1 MKSKKDDVV
10 LFEITSRLFWLL
22 SVIILVGLLI
32 YWCVL
37 AIMKYSNEP
46 IATSVEFR
54 YGDDG
59 LGNIT
64 MPMMTFCKKSL
75 YQKSIWKNC
84 TYVDGPPFM
93 TAINCIEEH
102 GDVDKFVEAIKYEN
116 PLKGTLLKPVK

>member
-10 LFEITSRLFWLL
+10 FRITSRLFWLF
-22 SVIILVGLLI
+22 SVIILTTILI

-37 AIMKYSNEP
+37 AIIKYNDEP
-46 IATSVEFR
+46 IATSIEFR

-102 GDVDKFVEAIKYEN
+102 GDVNKFVEAIKYKN
-116 PLKGTLLKPVK
+116 PLKGKPVK